1 MASKIHNGILILTLI
16 LFASCRT
23 QNPAPR
29 PAPPETVDFPTANIP
44 LPVVDFNFMLPEA
57 PELAVC
63 HSPWKD
69 ITEAFTPRD
78 KSQIAIKDP
87 KLFDE
92 NNTEIIDL
100 SLIPAGEYA
109 FPLPNGNVISPYG
122 GRRRHHSGVDI
133 KTCANDTIVSAF
145 DGIVRMAKPFAAYG
159 NVIVVRHYNGL
170 ETIYSHN
177 SKNLVKPGDRILAGQ
192 PIALTGRTGRATT
205 EHLHF
210 ETRINGVH
218 FNPNIVFNMAKRK
231 LRSKCLVCTQKGNN
245 VIVKSV
251 DILPHQKAGPYVPP
265 PPYKWVY
272 NEWKKALRTIR
283 KAFFHSVEME
293 RP

>member
-23 QNPAPR
+23 QKPAPR
-29 PAPPETVDFPTANIP
+29 PAPPKTMDFPTANIP
-44 LPVVDFNFMLPEA
+44 LPVMDFNFMLPEA

-63 HSPWKD
+63 HSPRKD

-133 KTCANDTIVSAF
+133 KTCANDTIVSA
-145 DGIVRMAKPFAAYG
+145 
-159 NVIVVRHYNGL
+159 L
-170 ETIYSHN
+170 
-177 SKNLVKPGDRILAGQ
+177 L
-192 PIALTGRTGRATT
+192 
-205 EHLHF
+205 
-210 ETRINGVH
+210 
-218 FNPNIVFNMAKRK
+218 
-231 LRSKCLVCTQKGNN
+231 
-245 VIVKSV
+245 
-251 DILPHQKAGPYVPP
+251 
-265 PPYKWVY
+265 
-272 NEWKKALRTIR
+272 
-283 KAFFHSVEME
+283 
-293 RP
+293 

>member
-1 MASKIHNGILILTLI
+1 MASKILNQIFLFTFI

-23 QNPAPR
+23 QKPVQ
-29 PAPPETVDFPTANIP
+29 PPLPIPGEAVFPTINIP
-44 LPVVDFNFMLPEA
+44 LPATDFKFLLPAA
-57 PELAVC
+57 PELAVY
-63 HSPWKD
+63 HSPKKD

-87 KLFDE
+87 KLFAN

-100 SLIPAGEYA
+100 SLIPDGEYA

-122 GRRRHHSGVDI
+122 GRRRNHSGVDI
-133 KTCANDTIVSAF
+133 KTCANDTIVAAF
-145 DGIVRMAKPFAAYG
+145 DGIVRMSKPFAAYG

-177 SKNLVKPGDRILAGQ
+177 SKNLVKPGDPVTAGQ

-218 FNPNIVFNMAKRK
+218 FNPNIVFDMAKRK
-231 LRSKCLVCTQKGNN
+231 LRSKCLVCTKKGNN
-245 VIVKSV
+245 IRVKQI
-251 DILPHQKAGPYVPP
+251 DLLPHQKAGPYIPT
-265 PPYKWVY
+265 YQG
-272 NEWKKALRTIR
+272 I
-283 KAFFHSVEME
+283 
-293 RP
+293 

>member
-23 QNPAPR
+23 QSLLHAR
-29 PAPPETVDFPTANIP
+29 PLRDCGFPTANIP

-63 HSPWKD
+63 HSPRKD

-109 FPLPNGNVISPYG
+109 FPFL
-122 GRRRHHSGVDI
+122 
-133 KTCANDTIVSAF
+133 
-145 DGIVRMAKPFAAYG
+145 M
-159 NVIVVRHYNGL
+159 
-170 ETIYSHN
+170 ET
-177 SKNLVKPGDRILAGQ
+177 
-192 PIALTGRTGRATT
+192 
-205 EHLHF
+205 
-210 ETRINGVH
+210 
-218 FNPNIVFNMAKRK
+218 
-231 LRSKCLVCTQKGNN
+231 
-245 VIVKSV
+245 
-251 DILPHQKAGPYVPP
+251 
-265 PPYKWVY
+265 
-272 NEWKKALRTIR
+272 
-283 KAFFHSVEME
+283 
-293 RP
+293 

>member
-23 QNPAPR
+23 QKPAPR

-63 HSPWKD
+63 HSPRKD

-109 FPLPNGNVISPYG
+109 FPLPYGNVISP
-122 GRRRHHSGVDI
+122 
-133 KTCANDTIVSAF
+133 
-145 DGIVRMAKPFAAYG
+145 
-159 NVIVVRHYNGL
+159 
-170 ETIYSHN
+170 
-177 SKNLVKPGDRILAGQ
+177 
-192 PIALTGRTGRATT
+192 
-205 EHLHF
+205 
-210 ETRINGVH
+210 
-218 FNPNIVFNMAKRK
+218 
-231 LRSKCLVCTQKGNN
+231 
-245 VIVKSV
+245 
-251 DILPHQKAGPYVPP
+251 
-265 PPYKWVY
+265 
-272 NEWKKALRTIR
+272 
-283 KAFFHSVEME
+283 
-293 RP
+293 

>member
-23 QNPAPR
+23 QKPAPR
-29 PAPPETVDFPTANIP
+29 PAPPETVDFP
-44 LPVVDFNFMLPEA
+44 PVMDFNFMLPEA

-63 HSPWKD
+63 HSPRKD

-133 KTCANDTIVSAF
+133 KTCANDTIVLSGWRNHSPPMATLSLSAIIM
-145 DGIVRMAKPFAAYG
+145 DWKRSI
-159 NVIVVRHYNGL
+159 
-170 ETIYSHN
+170 
-177 SKNLVKPGDRILAGQ
+177 
-192 PIALTGRTGRATT
+192 ATT
-205 EHLHF
+205 PRTWL
-210 ETRINGVH
+210 
-218 FNPNIVFNMAKRK
+218 NPEIVFSPDN
-231 LRSKCLVCTQKGNN
+231 RS
-245 VIVKSV
+245 
-251 DILPHQKAGPYVPP
+251 P
-265 PPYKWVY
+265 
-272 NEWKKALRTIR
+272 
-283 KAFFHSVEME
+283 
-293 RP
+293 

>member
-23 QNPAPR
+23 QKPAPR

-63 HSPWKD
+63 HSPRKD

-109 FPLPNGNVISPYG
+109 FPLPNGNVISRLVPTIRSCLLSMVLSG
-122 GRRRHHSGVDI
+122 WRNHSPP
-133 KTCANDTIVSAF
+133 
-145 DGIVRMAKPFAAYG
+145 MATLSLFA
-159 NVIVVRHYNGL
+159 IIMDWKRS
-170 ETIYSHN
+170 I
-177 SKNLVKPGDRILAGQ
+177 
-192 PIALTGRTGRATT
+192 ATT
-205 EHLHF
+205 PRTWL
-210 ETRINGVH
+210 
-218 FNPNIVFNMAKRK
+218 NPEIVFSPDN
-231 LRSKCLVCTQKGNN
+231 RS
-245 VIVKSV
+245 
-251 DILPHQKAGPYVPP
+251 P
-265 PPYKWVY
+265 
-272 NEWKKALRTIR
+272 
-283 KAFFHSVEME
+283 
-293 RP
+293 

>member
-23 QNPAPR
+23 QKPAPR
-29 PAPPETVDFPTANIP
+29 PAPPKTMDFPTANIP
-44 LPVVDFNFMLPEA
+44 LPVMDFNFMLPEA

-63 HSPWKD
+63 HSPRKD

-122 GRRRHHSGVDI
+122 EGEDI
-133 KTCANDTIVSAF
+133 I
-145 DGIVRMAKPFAAYG
+145 P
-159 NVIVVRHYNGL
+159 
-170 ETIYSHN
+170 E
-177 SKNLVKPGDRILAGQ
+177 
-192 PIALTGRTGRATT
+192 
-205 EHLHF
+205 
-210 ETRINGVH
+210 
-218 FNPNIVFNMAKRK
+218 
-231 LRSKCLVCTQKGNN
+231 
-245 VIVKSV
+245 
-251 DILPHQKAGPYVPP
+251 
-265 PPYKWVY
+265 
-272 NEWKKALRTIR
+272 
-283 KAFFHSVEME
+283 
-293 RP
+293 

>member
-23 QNPAPR
+23 QKPAPR

-63 HSPWKD
+63 HSPRKD

-133 KTCANDTIVSAF
+133 KTCANDTIVSLSMVLS
-145 DGIVRMAKPFAAYG
+145 GWRNHSPPMATLSLSAIIMDWKRS
-159 NVIVVRHYNGL
+159 I
-170 ETIYSHN
+170 
-177 SKNLVKPGDRILAGQ
+177 
-192 PIALTGRTGRATT
+192 ATT
-205 EHLHF
+205 PRTWL
-210 ETRINGVH
+210 
-218 FNPNIVFNMAKRK
+218 NPEIAFSPDN
-231 LRSKCLVCTQKGNN
+231 RS
-245 VIVKSV
+245 
-251 DILPHQKAGPYVPP
+251 P
-265 PPYKWVY
+265 
-272 NEWKKALRTIR
+272 
-283 KAFFHSVEME
+283 
-293 RP
+293 

>member
-1 MASKIHNGILILTLI
+1 MASKTHNEILTLTLI
-16 LFASCRT
+16 LFASCCT
-23 QNPAPR
+23 QKPVPR
-29 PAPPETVDFPTANIP
+29 PASPKTVDFPTANIP
-44 LPVVDFNFMLPEA
+44 LPAMNFKFMLPEV
-57 PELAVC
+57 PELSVC
-63 HSPWKD
+63 HSPRKD
-69 ITEAFTPRD
+69 ITEVFTSRD

-87 KLFDE
+87 KLFKE

-100 SLIPAGEYA
+100 SLIPAEEYA
-109 FPLPNGNVISPYG
+109 FPLPNGKVISPYG
-122 GRRRHHSGVDI
+122 GRRRHHSGADI
-133 KTCANDTIVSAF
+133 KTHTHDTIVSAF

-177 SKNLVKPGDRILAGQ
+177 SKNLVKPGDRVLAGQ

-218 FNPNIVFNMAKRK
+218 FNPNIVFDMTKRK
-231 LRSKCLVCTQKGNN
+231 LRSKCLVCTQKGNS

-251 DILPHQKAGPYVPP
+251 DILPHQKAGPYTPP
-265 PPYKWVY
+265 LYKSG
-272 NEWKKALRTIR
+272 LQ
-283 KAFFHSVEME
+283 
-293 RP
+293 

>member
-23 QNPAPR
+23 QKPAPR

-63 HSPWKD
+63 HSPRKD

-109 FPLPNGNVISPYG
+109 FPLPNGNRDLSLRG
-122 GRRRHHSGVDI
+122 KEKTSSGSRYKDL
-133 KTCANDTIVSAF
+133 SQ
-145 DGIVRMAKPFAAYG
+145 RY
-159 NVIVVRHYNGL
+159 
-170 ETIYSHN
+170 
-177 SKNLVKPGDRILAGQ
+177 DR
-192 PIALTGRTGRATT
+192 
-205 EHLHF
+205 
-210 ETRINGVH
+210 
-218 FNPNIVFNMAKRK
+218 
-231 LRSKCLVCTQKGNN
+231 VCFRGFCQKGKP
-245 VIVKSV
+245 IRR
-251 DILPHQKAGPYVPP
+251 LWQRYRCPP
-265 PPYKWVY
+265 
-272 NEWKKALRTIR
+272 L
-283 KAFFHSVEME
+283 
-293 RP
+293 